1 MPRVSVIAQCF
12 NHARFLVECLD
23 SVEAQTF
30 RDFELIIVDDASTD
44 DSVQRLREWVARCR
58 PETRVLALETN
69 QGVAGAL
76 NAALAVT
83 RGALVIRV
91 ATDDVWQPLLLER
104 LVASLDDA
112 PAHAT
117 MAFSDAA
124 CMDAA
129 SRDLGCSFIAM
140 HRPGFI
146 PRSGALLNDLA
157 VGNFIPAP
165 TVLMR
170 KAALDAAG
178 AFDSRLMY
186 EDWDMWL
193 RLASIGPF
201 VFVPELLARYR
212 IVDGSLAR
220 TLFESPDAATSA
232 RLAHTHCLMAEKVL
246 TFPVVHESG
255 RRFWRA
261 VHFEN
266 ALKLFLRAESDRLL
280 LRKGLRWYRSPRHV
294 AVSMTASLGLPRTW
308 VERVRGLA
316 GV

>member
-1 MPRVSVIAQCF
+1 MPRVSVIAQCY
-12 NHARFLVECLD
+12 NHARFLVECLE

-44 DSVQRLREWVARCR
+44 DSAGRIRDWVARRR
-58 PETRVLALETN
+58 PAARVLALAAN
-69 QGVAGAL
+69 HGVAGAL
-76 NAALAVT
+76 NAALAAT
-83 RGALVIRV
+83 TGSLVIRV
-91 ATDDVWQPLLLER
+91 ATDDIWHPALLDR
-104 LVASLDDA
+104 LVAALDAA
-112 PAHAT
+112 PAQAP

-124 CMDAA
+124 CVDAE
-129 SRDLGCSFIAM
+129 SRDLGRRFIAM
-140 HRPGFI
+140 HRPGFV
-146 PRSGALLNDLA
+146 PRSGAMLNELA

-170 KAALDAAG
+170 KAALDAVG
-178 AFDSRLMY
+178 AFDARLMY

-193 RLASIGPF
+193 RLATLGPL
-201 VFVPELLARYR
+201 VFVPEVLAQYR

-220 TLFESPDAATSA
+220 TLFESPDAVTST
-232 RLAHTHCLMAEKVL
+232 RLAQTHCLMAEKVL

-255 RRFWRA
+255 RRFWRT

-266 ALKLFLRAESDRLL
+266 ALKLFLRPESDRRP

-316 GV
+316 RV

>member
-44 DSVQRLREWVARCR
+44 ASVQRLREWVARCR

-83 RGALVIRV
+83 HGALVIRV
-91 ATDDVWQPLLLER
+91 ATDDVWQPVLLER
-104 LVASLDDA
+104 LVAALDDA

-140 HRPGFI
+140 HRPGFV

-193 RLASIGPF
+193 RLANLGPF
-201 VFVPELLARYR
+201 AFVPER
-212 IVDGSLAR
+212 
-220 TLFESPDAATSA
+220 
-232 RLAHTHCLMAEKVL
+232 VL

-308 VERVRGLA
+308 VERVRDLA